1 MNRRRGCRSARAD
14 RSSEVLGPAW
24 AHDEPS
30 SACRWLSPRE
40 RPKALRLA
48 AEANIK
54 RELGPDFL
62 PPTTSGHASITRL
75 LIRGRKRYSFWSESS
90 IWSSRSRRKSR
101 LSSSLEASIP
111 TVPLYVCGHQ
121 RSSASES
128 VDFPTCRPA
137 RITYSWTP
145 RSSPRAIS
153 RIACC
158 FVCHTRIRPP
168 PPPPPPPGPPP
179 APPPDPA
186 ARSPWP
192 RGAGP
197 GACRGRCPAA
207 PPTRPASAPR
217 PPDPPRPGSSRRWTR
232 TARTGG
238 GGGGTSRAGS
248 WRDPASDAAGLRPER
263 VCAPRQRRVAEEPE
277 IHVGAFRRGAREIGR
292 RPVARMRGEVFVEH
306 PARAEPRHDRLHDR
320 ERGHHMLQH
329 LGDDCHII
337 EADGRQVQAQGVQRE
352 ERDGGLHEGVAADR
366 KPQDREVEC
375 VPRHV
380 HEDRTE
386 VPTAPL
392 EPRRHGR
399 DPAPVFE

>member
-75 LIRGRKRYSFWSESS
+75 LIRGRKRYSFGSESS

-111 TVPLYVCGHQ
+111 TVPRYVCGHQ

-158 FVCHTRIRPP
+158 CVCQRRIGTSPCSFDGMRSWPQKAVKPDRLSFTAPAAPSPSRRDAPPPTPPPPPPPRPPPP
-168 PPPPPPPGPPP
+168 PPPPPPPGPGLP
-179 APPPDPA
+179 
-186 ARSPWP
+186 P
-192 RGAGP
+192 RGGGDGP
-197 GACRGRCPAA
+197 DGRW
-207 PPTRPASAPR
+207 
-217 PPDPPRPGSSRRWTR
+217 RWR
-232 TARTGG
+232 NQ
-238 GGGGTSRAGS
+238 
-248 WRDPASDAAGLRPER
+248 P
-263 VCAPRQRRVAEEPE
+263 RRVM
-277 IHVGAFRRGAREIGR
+277 AR
-292 RPVARMRGEVFVEH
+292 PSV
-306 PARAEPRHDRLHDR
+306 
-320 ERGHHMLQH
+320 
-329 LGDDCHII
+329 
-337 EADGRQVQAQGVQRE
+337 
-352 ERDGGLHEGVAADR
+352 
-366 KPQDREVEC
+366 
-375 VPRHV
+375 
-380 HEDRTE
+380 
-386 VPTAPL
+386 
-392 EPRRHGR
+392 
-399 DPAPVFE
+399 

>member
-75 LIRGRKRYSFWSESS
+75 LIRGRKRYSFGSESS

-111 TVPLYVCGHQ
+111 TVPRYVCGHQ

-158 FVCHTRIRPP
+158 CVCQRRIGTSPCSFEGMRSWPQKAVKP
-168 PPPPPPPGPPP
+168 DRLSFP
-179 APPPDPA
+179 APAAPSRSRRDARPEPA
-186 ARSPWP
+186 ARSPWS
-192 RGAGP
+192 RVAGP
-197 GACRGRCPAA
+197 AACRGRLPAA
-207 PPTRPASAPR
+207 PPTRPTSAPR
-217 PPDPPRPGSSRRWTR
+217 RPAPPRPGSSRRWTR

-277 IHVGAFRRGAREIGR
+277 IHVGAFRLGAREIGR

-337 EADGRQVQAQGVQRE
+337 EAAG
-352 ERDGGLHEGVAADR
+352 
-366 KPQDREVEC
+366 
-375 VPRHV
+375 RHV
-380 HEDRTE
+380 QD
-386 VPTAPL
+386 
-392 EPRRHGR
+392 
-399 DPAPVFE
+399 